1 MCCDECLKTQEQM
14 ELLSR
19 IQIQQDDIG
28 SEEATDDELIA
39 VTDSYPDQVEEKSS
53 DSPFDVTQSMQKDIK
68 CQSSR
73 TRLRLLKG
81 ITIVEQKGTI
91 DINTR
96 RYIYIYPIFSGGRLC
111 NSLSLMISLSKFRII

>member
-1 MCCDECLKTQEQM
+1 M

-19 IQIQQDDIG
+19 IQAQQDKIDAD
-28 SEEATDDELIA
+28 EATDDELIDD
-39 VTDSYPDQVEEKSS
+39 TNSYHDQVEEISV
-53 DSPFDVTQSMQKDIK
+53 DTTLDVTQCMQKIIK

-91 DINTR
+91 NIDIR
-96 RYIYIYPIFSGGRLC
+96 RYIF
-111 NSLSLMISLSKFRII
+111 